1 MVSRISRDR
10 LCGHR
15 FKDMLIVAGA
25 TGNSGDDGS
34 WWHQHHHHHHRN
46 PSQTV
51 GRVHSVAVSAMQ
63 DDEVEGHFEPF
74 YEVRLK
80 YAVSLCEC
88 VVKKA

>member
-1 MVSRISRDR
+1 MATTGRGGIKPTRNATTTR
-10 LCGHR
+10 RGH
-15 FKDMLIVAGA
+15 D
-25 TGNSGDDGS
+25 
-34 WWHQHHHHHHRN
+34 QYHHHHHHRN